1 MYEGVTHM
9 SAFNKMFAVLS
20 TFQARLERKEEKG
33 VTAIEYALMAG
44 GIALIIAP
52 ALLILGPKIN
62 GLFTGIS
69 L

>member
-1 MYEGVTHM
+1 M

-20 TFQARLERKEEKG
+20 AFQGRVERKDEEG
-33 VTAIEYALMAG
+33 VTAIEYALMAA
-44 GIALIIAP
+44 GIAVIVVA
-52 ALLILGPKIN
+52 ALALLGPKIN

>member
-1 MYEGVTHM
+1 M

-20 TFQARLERKEEKG
+20 TFQARLERKDEEG

-44 GIALIIAP
+44 GIALIIAA
-52 ALLILGPKIN
+52 ALLVLGPKIN
-62 GLFTGIS
+62 GLFNGIS

>member
-1 MYEGVTHM
+1 M

-20 TFQARLERKEEKG
+20 SFQARTERRDEDG
-33 VTAIEYALMAG
+33 VTAIEYALMAA
-44 GIALIIAP
+44 GIAVIVVA
-52 ALLILGPKIN
+52 ALALLGPKIN

>member
-1 MYEGVTHM
+1 M

-20 TFQARLERKEEKG
+20 SFQARAERKDEKG

-44 GIALIIAP
+44 GIAVLIVA
-52 ALLILGPKIN
+52 ALAILGPKIN
-62 GLFTGIS
+62 DLFTDIS

>member
-1 MYEGVTHM
+1 M
-9 SAFNKMFAVLS
+9 SAFNKMFAILS
-20 TFQARLERKEEKG
+20 SFQARAERKDEKG

-44 GIALIIAP
+44 GIALLIVA
-52 ALLILGPKIN
+52 ALAILGPKIN

>member
-1 MYEGVTHM
+1 M

-44 GIALIIAP
+44 GIALIIAA